1 MLVVYFAYAAA
12 CLTSHFLMSW
22 NFSRVSTLIEY
33 FSMFTSIC
41 TGCRR
46 AGDTIIRKTKTT
58 YVGKFSCYEQTL
70 GIGVG
75 LERTRRYVG
84 PEMQSP

>member
-33 FSMFTSIC
+33 FSMFKHMHRLQ
-41 TGCRR
+41 TGR
-46 AGDTIIRKTKTT
+46 
-58 YVGKFSCYEQTL
+58 
-70 GIGVG
+70 
-75 LERTRRYVG
+75 
-84 PEMQSP
+84 